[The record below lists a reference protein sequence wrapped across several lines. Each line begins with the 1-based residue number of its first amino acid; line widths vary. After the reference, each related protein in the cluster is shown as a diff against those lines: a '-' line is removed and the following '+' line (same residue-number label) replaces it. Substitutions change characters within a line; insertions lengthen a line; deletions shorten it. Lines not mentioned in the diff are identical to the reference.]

1 MPSFFP
7 GSPLKYSGHKI
18 PDLEKLIV
26 SHSPKYKE
34 ENINV
39 ILIEQRHGSK
49 DTQWTYNVLMCF
61 TLKPYFLILKNN
73 TVKIL

>member
-49 DTQWTYNVLMCF
+49 DTQ
-61 TLKPYFLILKNN
+61 
-73 TVKIL
+73 